1 MKNTVSIYFP
11 SFNELGYGSMNSY
24 TKDLRRVCRDFGFN
38 CEIVVTLSF
47 LRIFGRVFSEL
58 FSIFWDSLSLS
69 LGRSTLIIFVSQEFL
84 CPVFGKKC
92 IVIVHDLIQL
102 KYPRSKMIK
111 FKLIVN
117 LIIVKLLKYKVVV
130 PSNATKI
137 KLKRVFNIDSEVIE
151 NIIEV
156 DSQITNY
163 EGIKVIQSVKP
174 KILWIGTHLRHKGLS
189 DIIGLATYFP
199 DVTIVLILPDI
210 SKVNVNSLT
219 NLKVLSNLTDYELH
233 LEYYTASLFVS
244 TSFDEGYCRPL
255 HEALLF
261 DVPVIARGIG
271 VFYGVKEKVT
281 FYRTFSELIEKVK
294 RFHFD
299 VNKSKKKSVQYSNYL
314 QVRQK
319 YFDLFKFLNL

>member
-1 MKNTVSIYFP
+1 
-11 SFNELGYGSMNSY
+11 MNSY
-24 TKDLRRVCRDFGFN
+24 IKDLRRVCLDFGFN
-38 CEIVVTLSF
+38 CDIVVTKPF
-47 LRIFGRVFSEL
+47 LQKFGRFFSEL
-58 FSIFWDSLSLS
+58 FSFFWCSLSLS
-69 LGRSTLIIFVSQEFL
+69 FGRTNLIIFVSQEFL

-117 LIIVKLLKYKVVV
+117 FIIIKLLKYKVVV

-137 KLKRVFNIDSEVIE
+137 KLKRVFKIDSEVIE
-151 NIIEV
+151 NIIEI
-156 DSQITNY
+156 DFQIKTS
-163 EGIKVIQSVKP
+163 ERIKVIRSLSP

-189 DIIGLATYFP
+189 DIINLATFFP

-210 SKVNVNSLT
+210 SKVDVNSFT
-219 NLKVLSNLTDYELH
+219 NVKVLSNLTDYELH
-233 LEYYTASLFVS
+233 LEYCAASLFVS
-244 TSFDEGYCRPL
+244 TSYDEGYCRPL
-255 HEALLF
+255 HEALIF

-271 VFYGVKEKVT
+271 VFYGINEKVT
-281 FYRTFSELIEKVK
+281 FYRTFPELIEIIKS
-294 RFHFD
+294 FHFD
-299 VNKSKKKSVQYSNYL
+299 VGRSKNKSVQYSNYL

>member
-1 MKNTVSIYFP
+1 
-11 SFNELGYGSMNSY
+11 MNSY

-38 CEIVVTLSF
+38 CDIVVTLPS
-47 LRIFGRVFSEL
+47 LRIFGRFFSEL
-58 FSIFWDSLSLS
+58 FSIFWHSLSLT
-69 LGRSTLIIFVSQEFL
+69 LGRSSLIIFVSQEFL

-92 IVIVHDLIQL
+92 IVIIHDLIQL

-151 NIIEV
+151 NIIEI
-156 DSQITNY
+156 DFQITNC
-163 EGIKVIQSVKP
+163 ERIKVMQSVRP

-199 DVTIVLILPDI
+199 DVTFVLILPDI
-210 SKVNVNSLT
+210 SKVDVNSIT
-219 NLKVLSNLTDYELH
+219 NVKVLSNLTDYELH
-233 LEYYTASLFVS
+233 FEYCTASLFVS
-244 TSFDEGYCRPL
+244 TSYDEGYCRPL

-271 VFYGVKEKVT
+271 VFYGINEKVT
-281 FYRTFSELIEKVK
+281 FYRIFSELIEKIK
-294 RFHFD
+294 CFHFD
-299 VNKSKKKSVQYSNYL
+299 LDRSNNKSVQYSNYL
-314 QVRQK
+314 QIRQK
-319 YFDLFKFLNL
+319 YFDVFKFLNF